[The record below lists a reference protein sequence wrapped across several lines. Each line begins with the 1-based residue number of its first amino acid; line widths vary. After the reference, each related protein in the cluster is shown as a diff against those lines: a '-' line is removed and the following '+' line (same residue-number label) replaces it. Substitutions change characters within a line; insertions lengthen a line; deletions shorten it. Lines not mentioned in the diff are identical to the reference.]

1 MNGYRRQIVLES
13 AGDGAFASIRQK
25 DRLTIGGGV
34 QFQDD
39 AFANTTNTAYVP
51 SFWKFDAMAAYK
63 VTKNSTLQL
72 NVYNIGDAMY
82 YAQYY
87 AGHAV
92 PASGRYAALSYRI
105 RFEPE
110 PAVIPAKIVK

>member
-1 MNGYRRQIVLES
+1 MPNTPHNNFNLWTSYAITP
-13 AGDGAFASIRQK
+13 DI
-25 DRLTIGGGV
+25 TIGAGA
-34 QFQDD
+34 QYQDE
-39 AFANTTNTAYVP
+39 AFVNTTNTSYVP
-51 SFWKFDAMAAYK
+51 AFWKFDAMAAYK

-72 NVYNIGDAMY
+72 NVYNIGDELY

-110 PAVIPAKIVK
+110 PAAVPVSSVR

>member
-1 MNGYRRQIVLES
+1 
-13 AGDGAFASIRQK
+13 
-25 DRLTIGGGV
+25 
-34 QFQDD
+34 
-39 AFANTTNTAYVP
+39 
-51 SFWKFDAMAAYK
+51 
-63 VTKNSTLQL
+63 
-72 NVYNIGDAMY
+72 MY

-110 PAVIPAKIVK
+110 PAAVPAKYVK